1 MDTEF
6 AYDHDVKIFLSLSK
20 LECGPQKFNSRE
32 IRLLSTFSAKFNEC
46 DYIQEKTRIHFKS
59 DVFVAV
65 AVAVGAKVP
74 YCLWRNFSA
83 GGIVL

>member
-6 AYDHDVKIFLSLSK
+6 AYDYDVKIFLSLSK

-46 DYIQEKTRIHFKS
+46 DY
-59 DVFVAV
+59 V
-65 AVAVGAKVP
+65 
-74 YCLWRNFSA
+74 
-83 GGIVL
+83 